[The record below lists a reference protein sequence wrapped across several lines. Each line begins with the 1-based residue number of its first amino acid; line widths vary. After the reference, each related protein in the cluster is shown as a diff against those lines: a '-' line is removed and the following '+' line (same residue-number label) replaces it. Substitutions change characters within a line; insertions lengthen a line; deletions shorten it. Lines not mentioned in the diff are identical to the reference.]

1 MNAIFAGSFDPFTTE
16 HKYIAET
23 ACEEFDK
30 VYIVIA
36 VNSKKNKDNTG
47 MFTVA
52 ERIKIA
58 ELSCPFKNA
67 KVMATTRLIVDL
79 AKDLKVQRLVRGLR
93 HTTEYEYEL
102 RIATGNLL
110 IGGIKTI
117 GVFPRTT
124 SISSSD
130 VRELINFKDTR
141 WTPYVDPA
149 AVDYIN
155 TIIKERLS

>member
-23 ACEEFDK
+23 ACEEFDN

-36 VNSKKNKDNTG
+36 VNKNKTG

-130 VRELINFKDTR
+130 VRELINFKDNR
-141 WTPYVDPA
+141 WIPYVDPA
-149 AVDYIN
+149 TVDYIN
-155 TIIKERLS
+155 AIIKERLS